1 MLFQTSH
8 FKTYHNSYMCSFAKM
23 YMHVHVVLTTFKIE
37 GKQKFLSYGSSIC
50 IFKSQITNVSKFE
63 KKNIYVFG
71 PFDLFGAHFKLG

>member
-1 MLFQTSH
+1 
-8 FKTYHNSYMCSFAKM
+8 M

-50 IFKSQITNVSKFE
+50 IFKSQITNVSKFKE
-63 KKNIYVFG
+63 IKNIYVFG